1 VRDMNSKLENLKDN
15 IGRQKQQNERKAD
28 KIEEIKKNIEQL
40 NTLKSDL
47 EHDNT
52 HIKKSNEIL
61 HHEIEKFNKGFHEDL
76 ANLEDNLRQHQ
87 DELQHLKTD

>member
-1 VRDMNSKLENLKDN
+1 MNVKLIKLK
-15 IGRQKQQNERKAD
+15 KL
-28 KIEEIKKNIEQL
+28 KKNIQQL

-52 HIKKSNEIL
+52 QIKKSNEIL

-76 ANLEDNLRQHQ
+76 ANLEDNLPQHQ